1 MKRMQNKINYFELFT
16 KDKVVCFLLLI
27 HNISKRLDNKFNK
40 CISFESLSNIQ
51 SMPLV
56 IQTPVLLSLMMVVD
70 QIQPLVCR
78 RYLYYYLLMNL

>member
-1 MKRMQNKINYFELFT
+1 MKRMLNKINYFELFT

-27 HNISKRLDNKFNK
+27 HNISKRLDNN
-40 CISFESLSNIQ
+40 LWSNIQ

>member
-1 MKRMQNKINYFELFT
+1 MLNKINYFEIFT

-27 HNISKRLDNKFNK
+27 HNIYKRLDNKFNK

-56 IQTPVLLSLMMVVD
+56 IQNPIAFLMMMVD

>member
-1 MKRMQNKINYFELFT
+1 MKRMLNKINSFELFT

-27 HNISKRLDNKFNK
+27 HNISKRLDINLINVNH
-40 CISFESLSNIQ
+40 LNLWSNIQ

>member
-1 MKRMQNKINYFELFT
+1 MLNKINYFELFT

-27 HNISKRLDNKFNK
+27 HNISKRLDINLINVYH
-40 CISFESLSNIQ
+40 LNLWSNIQ

-78 RYLYYYLLMNL
+78 RYLYYYVLMNL